1 LSWAAGWHRFVR
13 HDGPISIARSF
24 RRKDWETI
32 LASAGLEPGTAQI
45 RWYPS
50 FRLCV
55 SRLK

>member
-1 LSWAAGWHRFVR
+1 VR

-55 SRLK
+55 SRSK